1 MNGCT
6 EKLAR
11 VLDQPIRPGVVIELA
26 DKANKIRTPNC
37 AILIGVTLN
46 NTGFL
51 QSNSNGNDGT
61 VNADFCGYGYRVDD
75 PIYRCGSGILGGNGG
90 VADRFFTSKD
100 MTPNVEF
107 SRGLM
112 FVPSDTTDYEP
123 DSLSLEIAPLYSGT
137 LTMEIEDYDGV
148 SIATQS
154 ISDTQ
159 EIERVTFDITSL
171 HGDSRPFYMN
181 FTLSRGG
188 RFAFTGTYADDSFED
203 LLFNNSNIVKAE
215 TFVNSDLYSQA
226 APNDQIEITVLD
238 INHEFD
244 PANPQGKFAKL
255 TPDRAFYLRLGYRL
269 PDRNGEVEWV
279 DGSWNG
285 SYGYYISDTPTYQDQ
300 KVTMS
305 LQTERWNNKT
315 NVSVPIKHG
324 LYGVG
329 NEVDSRTI
337 NKFGIYPYIDTTAM
351 IDKQAYTS
359 GSMWNANA
367 LGKYY
372 YRGNS
377 FPDVTNIGTMHD
389 YTINDNRILDGGIQ
403 LDKQPMLKNLIIKQY
418 KNVQSALRLTQSFSV
433 AADDYEYYSAWG
445 KYRARIYNSQELDI
459 SCIEMS
465 GLLGTGADWRIIY
478 EDVNNSGVLSTS
490 IYVTASSK
498 LVVSGSFNIYGT
510 DSSSTD
516 IVLRVNDEGEDMTI
530 DNPLITSNALVVSC
544 AEATKIVAAM
554 REVYKVNMV
563 NDIRLT
569 NADCVYLDTPY
580 EKHIPV
586 IITGIKRVMP
596 GIKSEIT
603 CRRLNL

>member
-6 EKLAR
+6 DKLAK
-11 VLDQPIRPGVVIELA
+11 VLDEPIRPGVVIQLA
-26 DKANKIRTPNC
+26 DKANKIRTPACN
-37 AILIGVTLN
+37 ILTGVALN

-61 VNADFCGYGYRVDD
+61 VNADFCGYGYKVDD
-75 PIYRCGSGILGGNGG
+75 PMYRCGSGSLGGNGG
-90 VADRFFTSKD
+90 VADRFFTSAD

-112 FVPSDTTDYEP
+112 FLPSDTMDYEP

-148 SIATQS
+148 SIDTQS
-154 ISDTQ
+154 ISNTQ
-159 EIERVTFDITSL
+159 KIERVTFDITSL

-188 RFAFTGTYADDSFED
+188 RFAFTGTYADDSFEEI
-203 LLFNNSNIVKAE
+203 LFNNSNILKAE
-215 TFVNSDLYSQA
+215 TLVNSDLYSQA
-226 APNDQIEITVLD
+226 VPNDQIEVEILD
-238 INHEFD
+238 VNHEYD

-255 TPDRAFYLRLGYRL
+255 TPNREFFLRLGYRL
-269 PDRNGEVEWV
+269 PDRHGEVEWV
-279 DGSWNG
+279 EGNWNAPG
-285 SYGYYISDTPTYQDQ
+285 FYISDKPTYQDQ
-300 KVTMS
+300 KVKIT
-305 LQTERWNNKT
+305 LQTEILNNKN
-315 NVSVPIKHG
+315 NVSVPIQTG

-329 NEVDSRTI
+329 NEVASRNITI
-337 NKFGIYPYIDTTAM
+337 FRPTPYINTTAL
-351 IDKQAYTS
+351 IDKQDYMSAD
-359 GSMWNANA
+359 MWVQNAQ
-367 LGKYY
+367 GRY
-372 YRGNS
+372 YRNSGN
-377 FPDVTNIGTMHD
+377 FTVVANINSLSVSNYVIDG
-389 YTINDNRILDGGIQ
+389 NRILDGGVQ
-403 LDKQPMLKNLIIKQY
+403 LDKQPMLKNLVIKQY

-433 AADDYEYYSAWG
+433 AAADYEYYSAWG
-445 KYRARIYNSQELDI
+445 LYRARIYNSQELDI
-459 SCIEMS
+459 SCIEMTH
-465 GLLGTGADWRIIY
+465 TGGVDWRIIY

-498 LVVSGSFNIYGT
+498 VVVSGSFNIYGT

-544 AEATKIVAAM
+544 ADATKIVAAM

-563 NDIRLT
+563 NDIRLE
-569 NADCVYLDTPY
+569 NGDRVYLDTPY
-580 EKHIPV
+580 EKNIPV

>member
-6 EKLAR
+6 DKLAR
-11 VLDQPIRPGVVIELA
+11 VLDQPIRPGVVIQLA

-61 VNADFCGYGYRVDD
+61 VNADFCGYGYKVDD
-75 PIYRCGSGILGGNGG
+75 PMYRCGSGTLGGNGG
-90 VADRFFTSKD
+90 VSDRFFTSKD

-107 SRGLM
+107 SHGLM
-112 FVPSDTTDYEP
+112 FAPSDTLDYEP

-238 INHEFD
+238 IDHEFD

-255 TPDRAFYLRLGYRL
+255 TPDREFFLRLGYRL

-279 DGSWNG
+279 EGNWS
-285 SYGYYISDTPTYQDQ
+285 SGYYISDKPTYQDQ
-300 KVTMS
+300 KVTILMTVKK
-305 LQTERWNNKT
+305 LNNKN

-329 NEVDSRTI
+329 NEVDSRNITVL
-337 NKFGIYPYIDTTAM
+337 GTPYINTTAM
-351 IDKQAYTS
+351 IDKQDYMSAY
-359 GSMWNANA
+359 MWSANA
-367 LGKYY
+367 QGRYY
-372 YRGNS
+372 SYANI
-377 FPDVTNIGTMHD
+377 FPNTNNIGTMRD
-389 YTINDNRILDGGIQ
+389 YVINDNRILDGGVQ

-433 AADDYEYYSAWG
+433 TADDYEWYAPWN
-445 KYRARIYNSQELDI
+445 KYRTRIYSSQEIDI
-459 SCIEMS
+459 SCIEMT
-465 GLLGTGADWRIIY
+465 GLVGADWRIIY
-478 EDVNNSGVLSTS
+478 EDINDSGVLSTS

-498 LVVSGSFNIYGT
+498 VVVSGSFNIYGT
-510 DSSSTD
+510 DTSSTD
-516 IVLRVNDEGEDMTI
+516 IVIRVNDEGEDMTI

-563 NDIRLT
+563 NDIRLQ

>member
-11 VLDQPIRPGVVIELA
+11 VLDEPIRPGVVIRLA
-26 DKANKIRTPNC
+26 DKANKITTPAC
-37 AILIGVTLN
+37 AILMYVGLN

-61 VNADFCGYGYRVDD
+61 VNADFCGYGYKVDD
-75 PIYRCGSGILGGNGG
+75 PMYRCGSGTLGGNGG
-90 VADRFFTSKD
+90 VADRFFTTAD
-100 MTPNVEF
+100 MTPNVEY

-112 FVPSDTTDYEP
+112 FINVGTSNY

-148 SIATQS
+148 TIDTQS
-154 ISDTQ
+154 ISDTTK
-159 EIERVTFDITSL
+159 IERVTFDVTSL
-171 HGDSRPFYMN
+171 HGDSRPCYMN

-226 APNDQIEITVLD
+226 APNDQIEVTILD
-238 INHEFD
+238 INHEYD

-255 TPDRAFYLRLGYRL
+255 TSDREFFLRLGYRL
-269 PDRNGEVEWV
+269 PDRNGAVEWV
-279 DGSWNG
+279 SGNWN
-285 SYGYYISDTPTYQDQ
+285 SQSGYRISDEPTYQDQ
-300 KVTMS
+300 KVTLS
-305 LQTERWNNKT
+305 LMNDGISDKS
-315 NVSVPIKHG
+315 NVSIPIQTG

-329 NEVDSRTI
+329 NEVASRNISIFPASYPNI
-337 NKFGIYPYIDTTAM
+337 NTTAM
-351 IDKQAYTS
+351 IDKQAYMS
-359 GSMWNANA
+359 AAMWITNAQ
-367 LGKYY
+367 GKYY
-372 YRGNS
+372 KGNRVYPNVS
-377 FPDVTNIGTMHD
+377 GINSL
-389 YTINDNRILDGGIQ
+389 TIRNYEINGNRILDGGVQ
-403 LDKQPMLKNLIIKQY
+403 LDKQPMLKNLVIKQY

-459 SCIEMS
+459 SCIEMTH
-465 GLLGTGADWRIIY
+465 TGGVDWRIIY
-478 EDVNNSGVLSTS
+478 EDVNDSGVLSTS

-498 LVVSGSFNIYGT
+498 VVVSGSFNIYGT

-516 IVLRVNDEGEDMTI
+516 IVIRVNDEGEDMTI
-530 DNPLITSNALVVSC
+530 DNPLITSNAIVVSC
-544 AEATKIVAAM
+544 AEATKIIAAM

-563 NDIRLT
+563 NDIRLE
-569 NADCVYLDTPY
+569 NGDCVYLDTLY

-603 CRRLNL
+603 CRRLNV

>member
-6 EKLAR
+6 DKLAR
-11 VLDQPIRPGVVIELA
+11 VLDEPIRPGVVIQLA
-26 DKANKIRTPNC
+26 DKANKIRTPSGT
-37 AILIGVTLN
+37 ILAGVALN
-46 NTGFL
+46 NAGFL
-51 QSNSNGNDGT
+51 FSNSNGNDGT
-61 VNADFCGYGYRVDD
+61 VNADFCGYGYKVDD
-75 PIYRCGSGILGGNGG
+75 PMYRCGSGSLGGNGG
-90 VADRFFTSKD
+90 VADRFFTSAD

-107 SRGLM
+107 SHGLL
-112 FVPSDTTDYEP
+112 FFPFDTMDYEP

-137 LTMEIEDYDGV
+137 LTMKIEDSDGV
-148 SIATQS
+148 TVDTQS

-159 EIERVTFDITSL
+159 KIERVTFDITSL

-203 LLFNNSNIVKAE
+203 LLFNNSNIVKVE

-238 INHEFD
+238 INHEYD

-255 TPDRAFYLRLGYRL
+255 TPDREFFLRLGYRL
-269 PDRNGEVEWV
+269 PDRNGVVEWV
-279 DGSWNG
+279 EGNWNAPG
-285 SYGYYISDTPTYQDQ
+285 FYISDKPTYQDQ

-305 LQTERWNNKT
+305 LAVEKLNNKN
-315 NVSVPIKHG
+315 NVSVPIQTG

-329 NEVDSRTI
+329 NEVASRNISMFGTPNI
-337 NKFGIYPYIDTTAM
+337 NTTAM
-351 IDKQAYTS
+351 IDKQDYMSAN
-359 GSMWNANA
+359 MWVANA
-367 LGKYY
+367 RGYY
-372 YRGNS
+372 YRQRNS
-377 FPDVTNIGTMHD
+377 FSNVTNFSSLRD
-389 YTINDNRILDGGIQ
+389 YVINDNRILDGGVQ

-459 SCIEMS
+459 SCIEMTH
-465 GLLGTGADWRIIY
+465 TGGVDWRIIY

-498 LVVSGSFNIYGT
+498 VVVSGSFNIYGT

-516 IVLRVNDEGEDMTI
+516 IVLRINDEGEDMTI

-544 AEATKIVAAM
+544 ADATKIVAAM

-563 NDIRLT
+563 NDIRLQ
-569 NADCVYLDTPY
+569 NSDCVYLDTPY

>member
-6 EKLAR
+6 DKLAR
-11 VLDQPIRPGVVIELA
+11 VLDEPIRPGVVIQLA
-26 DKANKIRTPNC
+26 DKANKIRTPTC
-37 AILIGVTLN
+37 AILTGVTLN

-51 QSNSNGNDGT
+51 SSNSNGNDGT
-61 VNADFCGYGYRVDD
+61 VNADFCGYGYKVDD
-75 PIYRCGSGILGGNGG
+75 PMYRCGSGTLGGNGG

-112 FVPSDTTDYEP
+112 FVPEDTLNYDP

-148 SIATQS
+148 TVDTQS

-159 EIERVTFDITSL
+159 KIERVTFDITSL

-203 LLFNNSNIVKAE
+203 LLFNNSNIVKVE

-226 APNDQIEITVLD
+226 APNDQIEVTILD
-238 INHEFD
+238 INHEYD

-255 TPDRAFYLRLGYRL
+255 TPDRAFFLRLGYRL
-269 PDRNGEVEWV
+269 PDRNGVVEWV
-279 DGSWNG
+279 EGNWNTPG
-285 SYGYYISDTPTYQDQ
+285 FYISDKPTYQDQ

-305 LQTERWNNKT
+305 LTVKKLNNKN
-315 NVSVPIKHG
+315 NVSVPIKTG

-329 NEVDSRTI
+329 NEVASRNITT
-337 NKFGIYPYIDTTAM
+337 FGTPYIDTTAM
-351 IDKQAYTS
+351 IDKQDYMSAN
-359 GSMWNANA
+359 MWVVNAR
-367 LGKYY
+367 GYY
-372 YRGNS
+372 YRQNGS
-377 FPDVTNIGTMHD
+377 FSSVTNFSSLRD
-389 YTINDNRILDGGIQ
+389 YVINGNRILDGGVQ

-433 AADDYEYYSAWG
+433 AAADYEYYSAWG
-445 KYRARIYNSQELDI
+445 LYRARIYNSQELDI
-459 SCIEMS
+459 SCIEMTH
-465 GLLGTGADWRIIY
+465 TGGVDWRIIY

-498 LVVSGSFNIYGT
+498 VVVSGSFNIYGT

-516 IVLRVNDEGEDMTI
+516 IVLKVNDEGEDMTI

-544 AEATKIVAAM
+544 ADATKIIAAM

-569 NADCVYLDTPY
+569 NGDCVYLDTPY
-580 EKHIPV
+580 ENNIPV

-603 CRRLNL
+603 CRRLNV

>member
-6 EKLAR
+6 DKLAR
-11 VLDQPIRPGVVIELA
+11 VLDQPIRPGVVIQLA

-37 AILIGVTLN
+37 AILTGVTLN

-51 QSNSNGNDGT
+51 LSNSNGNDGT
-61 VNADFCGYGYRVDD
+61 VNTDFCGYGYKVDD
-75 PIYRCGSGILGGNGG
+75 PMYRCGSGTLGENGG

-100 MTPNVEF
+100 MTPNAEF

-112 FVPSDTTDYEP
+112 FMPSDTLDYEP

-148 SIATQS
+148 TVDTQS

-159 EIERVTFDITSL
+159 KIERVTFDITSL

-203 LLFNNSNIVKAE
+203 LLFNNSNIVKVE

-226 APNDQIEITVLD
+226 APNDQIEVTVLD

-255 TPDRAFYLRLGYRL
+255 TPDRAFFLRLGYRL
-269 PDRNGEVEWV
+269 PDRNGVVEWV
-279 DGSWNG
+279 EGNWNTPG
-285 SYGYYISDTPTYQDQ
+285 FYISDKPTYQDQ
-300 KVTMS
+300 KITMS
-305 LQTERWNNKT
+305 LVTSPLNKKN
-315 NVSVPIKHG
+315 NVSVPIKTG

-329 NEVDSRTI
+329 NEVASRNITTI
-337 NKFGIYPYIDTTAM
+337 GTPYIDTTAM
-351 IDKQAYTS
+351 IDKQDYMSAYMWAKNAQGRYYQRNGTS
-359 GSMWNANA
+359 SSVT
-367 LGKYY
+367 Y
-372 YRGNS
+372 
-377 FPDVTNIGTMHD
+377 FPSLRD
-389 YTINDNRILDGGIQ
+389 YVINGNRILDGGVQ

-433 AADDYEYYSAWG
+433 AAADYEYYSAWG
-445 KYRARIYNSQELDI
+445 LYRARIYNSQELDI
-459 SCIEMS
+459 SCIEMTH
-465 GLLGTGADWRIIY
+465 TGGVDWRIVY

-498 LVVSGSFNIYGT
+498 VVVSGSFNIYGT
-510 DSSSTD
+510 DTSSTD
-516 IVLRVNDEGEDMTI
+516 IVLKVNNEGEDMTI

-544 AEATKIVAAM
+544 ADATKIIAAM

-563 NDIRLT
+563 NDIRLQ
-569 NADCVYLDTPY
+569 NGDCVYLDTPY

>member
-6 EKLAR
+6 DKLAR
-11 VLDQPIRPGVVIELA
+11 VLDEPIRPGVVIQLA

-37 AILIGVTLN
+37 AILTGVTLN

-51 QSNSNGNDGT
+51 SSNSNGNDGT
-61 VNADFCGYGYRVDD
+61 VNADFCGYGYKVDD
-75 PIYRCGSGILGGNGG
+75 PMYRCGSGALGGNGG

-112 FVPSDTTDYEP
+112 FLPSDTLDYEP

-148 SIATQS
+148 TVDTQS

-159 EIERVTFDITSL
+159 KIERVTFDITSL

-203 LLFNNSNIVKAE
+203 LLFNNSNIVKVE

-226 APNDQIEITVLD
+226 APNDQIEVTVLD
-238 INHEFD
+238 INHEYD

-255 TPDRAFYLRLGYRL
+255 TPDRAFFLRLGYRL
-269 PDRNGEVEWV
+269 PDRNGVVEWV
-279 DGSWNG
+279 EGNWNTPG
-285 SYGYYISDTPTYQDQ
+285 FYISDKPTYQDQ

-305 LQTERWNNKT
+305 LTVRKLNNKN
-315 NVSVPIKHG
+315 NVSVPIKTG

-329 NEVDSRTI
+329 NEVASRNITT
-337 NKFGIYPYIDTTAM
+337 FGLPYIDTTAM
-351 IDKQAYTS
+351 IDKQDYMSANMWVVNAEGYCYRQN
-359 GSMWNANA
+359 GSFQN
-367 LGKYY
+367 
-372 YRGNS
+372 
-377 FPDVTNIGTMHD
+377 VTNFSSLRD
-389 YTINDNRILDGGIQ
+389 YVINDNRILDGGVQ

-433 AADDYEYYSAWG
+433 AAADYEYYSAWG
-445 KYRARIYNSQELDI
+445 LYRARIYNSQELDI
-459 SCIEMS
+459 SCIEMTH
-465 GLLGTGADWRIIY
+465 TGGVDWRIIY

-490 IYVTASSK
+490 IYVTASSRV
-498 LVVSGSFNIYGT
+498 VVSGSFNIYGT
-510 DSSSTD
+510 DTSSTD
-516 IVLRVNDEGEDMTI
+516 IVLKVNDEGEDMTI

-544 AEATKIVAAM
+544 ADATKFVAAM

-563 NDIRLT
+563 NDIRLQ

>member
-11 VLDQPIRPGVVIELA
+11 VLDEPIRPGVVIQLA
-26 DKANKIRTPNC
+26 DKANKIRTPTA
-37 AILIGVTLN
+37 AILTGVALN
-46 NTGFL
+46 NGGFL
-51 QSNSNGNDGT
+51 YSNSNGNDGT
-61 VNADFCGYGYRVDD
+61 VNADFCGYGYKVDD
-75 PIYRCGSGILGGNGG
+75 PMYRCGSGTLGGNGG
-90 VADRFFTSKD
+90 VADRFFTSAD
-100 MTPNVEF
+100 MTSNVEF

-112 FVPSDTTDYEP
+112 FVPSDTMDYEP

-137 LTMEIEDYDGV
+137 LTMEIEDSDGV
-148 SIATQS
+148 TVDTQS

-159 EIERVTFDITSL
+159 KIERVTFDITSL

-203 LLFNNSNIVKAE
+203 LLFNNSNIVNVE

-226 APNDQIEITVLD
+226 APNDQIEVTVLD
-238 INHEFD
+238 INHEYD

-255 TPDRAFYLRLGYRL
+255 TPDREFFLRLGYRL
-269 PDRNGEVEWV
+269 PDRNGVVEWV
-279 DGSWNG
+279 EGIWSQGS
-285 SYGYYISDTPTYQDQ
+285 GYYISDKPTYQDQ
-300 KVTMS
+300 KVTM
-305 LQTERWNNKT
+305 LLVTKPLNNKN
-315 NVSVPIKHG
+315 NVSVPIQTG
-324 LYGVG
+324 VYGVG
-329 NEVDSRTI
+329 NEVASRNITV
-337 NKFGIYPYIDTTAM
+337 FGTPYINTTAM
-351 IDKQAYTS
+351 IDKQDYMS
-359 GSMWNANA
+359 SKMWVENAK
-367 LGKYY
+367 GYY
-372 YRGNS
+372 YRQKGS
-377 FPDVTNIGTMHD
+377 FSSVTNFFSLRD
-389 YTINDNRILDGGIQ
+389 YVINDNRILDGGVQ

-445 KYRARIYNSQELDI
+445 LYRARIYNSQELDI
-459 SCIEMS
+459 SCIEMTH
-465 GLLGTGADWRIIY
+465 TGGIDWRIVY

-490 IYVTASSK
+490 IYATASSR
-498 LVVSGSFNIYGT
+498 VVASGSLNIYGT

-516 IVLRVNDEGEDMTI
+516 IVLKVNDEGEDMTI
-530 DNPLITSNALVVSC
+530 DNPLITSNDLVVSC
-544 AEATKIVAAM
+544 AEATKRIAAM

-569 NADCVYLDTPY
+569 NGDCVYLDTPY

-596 GIKSEIT
+596 GIRSEIT
-603 CRRLNL
+603 CRRLNV

>member
-6 EKLAR
+6 DKLAK
-11 VLDQPIRPGVVIELA
+11 VLDQPIRPGVVIQLA
-26 DKANKIRTPNC
+26 DKANKIRTPSGT
-37 AILIGVTLN
+37 IIMGVALN

-51 QSNSNGNDGT
+51 FSNSNGNDGT
-61 VNADFCGYGYRVDD
+61 VNADFCGYGYKVDD
-75 PIYRCGSGILGGNGG
+75 PMYRCGSGALGGNGG

-112 FVPSDTTDYEP
+112 FMPSDTLDYEP

-148 SIATQS
+148 TVDTQS

-159 EIERVTFDITSL
+159 KIERVTFDITSL

-203 LLFNNSNIVKAE
+203 LLFNNSNIVKVE

-226 APNDQIEITVLD
+226 APNDQIEVTILD
-238 INHEFD
+238 INHEYD

-255 TPDRAFYLRLGYRL
+255 TPDREFFLRLGYRL
-269 PDRNGEVEWV
+269 PDRNGVVEWV
-279 DGSWNG
+279 EGNWSQGS
-285 SYGYYISDTPTYQDQ
+285 GYYISDKPTYQDQ
-300 KVTMS
+300 KVTM
-305 LQTERWNNKT
+305 LLVTNPLNNKN
-315 NVSVPIKHG
+315 NVSVPIQTG
-324 LYGVG
+324 SYGVG
-329 NEVDSRTI
+329 NEVASRNVTV
-337 NKFGIYPYIDTTAM
+337 FGTPYINTTAM
-351 IDKQAYTS
+351 IDKQDYMSAN
-359 GSMWNANA
+359 MWVKNAQ
-367 LGKYY
+367 GRYY
-372 YRGNS
+372 QRKGIFSSITN
-377 FPDVTNIGTMHD
+377 FPSLRNYV
-389 YTINDNRILDGGIQ
+389 INDNRILDGGVQ

-418 KNVQSALRLTQSFSV
+418 KNVQSALRSTQSFSV

-459 SCIEMS
+459 SCIEMTH
-465 GLLGTGADWRIIY
+465 TGGIDWRIVY

-490 IYVTASSK
+490 IYATASSR
-498 LVVSGSFNIYGT
+498 VVASGSLNIYGT
-510 DSSSTD
+510 DTSSTD
-516 IVLRVNDEGEDMTI
+516 IVLKVNDEGEDMTI

-544 AEATKIVAAM
+544 ADATKIIAAM

-569 NADCVYLDTPY
+569 NSDCVYLDTLY

-586 IITGIKRVMP
+586 MITGIKRVMP

-603 CRRLNL
+603 CRRLNV

>member
-1 MNGCT
+1 MNNCT
-6 EKLAR
+6 EKLAK
-11 VLDQPIRPGVVIELA
+11 VLDQPIRPGVVIRLA
-26 DKANKIRTPNC
+26 DKANKINTNQ
-37 AILIGVTLN
+37 ANVLDGATG

-51 QSNSNGNDGT
+51 LSGSNGNDGT
-61 VNADFCGYGYRVDD
+61 VNADFCGYGYKVDD
-75 PIYRCGSGILGGNGG
+75 PMYRCGSGNLGGNGG
-90 VADRFFTSKD
+90 IADRFFTSKV
-100 MTPNVEF
+100 MTPNVKF
-107 SRGLM
+107 SHGLM
-112 FVPSDTTDYEP
+112 FVSYNALADFN
-123 DSLSLEIAPLYSGT
+123 SLALEIAPLYSGT
-137 LTMEIEDYDGV
+137 LTMELETYQGV
-148 SIATQS
+148 SLLTKS

-159 EIERVTFDITSL
+159 KIERVTFDLSGVQL
-171 HGDSRPFYMN
+171 DGSPLYMN

-188 RFAFTGTYADDSFED
+188 RFAFTGTYANDSFED
-203 LLFNNSNIVKAE
+203 LLFDNSNIVKAE
-215 TFVNSDLYSQA
+215 TYINTDLYSQA
-226 APNDQIEITVLD
+226 VPNEQIEITVLD
-238 INHEFD
+238 INHEYD

-255 TPDRAFYLRLGYRL
+255 TPDREFFLRLGYRL

-279 DGSWNG
+279 DGAWSSAG
-285 SYGYYISDTPTYQDQ
+285 AYHISDTPTYQNQ
-300 KVTMS
+300 KVTMLLETTDLS
-305 LQTERWNNKT
+305 NKT

-329 NEVDSRTI
+329 NEVDSRDITI
-337 NKFGIYPYIDTTAM
+337 FPNLYPYINTTAM
-351 IDKQAYTS
+351 IDKQAYMS
-359 GSMWNANA
+359 AYMWDANA
-367 LGKYY
+367 QGRFYS
-372 YRGNS
+372 RGRM
-377 FPDVTNIGTMHD
+377 FPNINTIGTMKD
-389 YTINDNRILDGGIQ
+389 YVINDNRILDGGVQ

-459 SCIEMS
+459 SCIEMTH
-465 GLLGTGADWRIIY
+465 TGGVDWRIIY

-490 IYVTASSK
+490 IYVTASSRV
-498 LVVSGSFNIYGT
+498 VVSGSFNIYGT

-516 IVLRVNDEGEDMTI
+516 IVLKVNDEGEDMTI

-544 AEATKIVAAM
+544 ANATKIVAAM

-563 NDIRLT
+563 NDIRLQ

-603 CRRLNL
+603 CRRLNV

>member
-61 VNADFCGYGYRVDD
+61 VNADFCGYGYKVDD
-75 PIYRCGSGILGGNGG
+75 PMYRCGSGTLGGNGG

-107 SRGLM
+107 SHGLM
-112 FVPSDTTDYEP
+112 FAPSDTLDYEP

-148 SIATQS
+148 TVDTQS

-255 TPDRAFYLRLGYRL
+255 TPDREFFLRLGYRL
-269 PDRNGEVEWV
+269 PDRNGVVEWV
-279 DGSWNG
+279 SGNWKTSG
-285 SYGYYISDTPTYQDQ
+285 FYISDKPTYQDQ
-300 KVTMS
+300 KVTM
-305 LQTERWNNKT
+305 LMTVKKLNNKN

-329 NEVDSRTI
+329 NEVDSRNITVL
-337 NKFGIYPYIDTTAM
+337 GTPYINTTAM
-351 IDKQAYTS
+351 IDKQDYMSAY
-359 GSMWNANA
+359 MWSANA
-367 LGKYY
+367 QGRYY
-372 YRGNS
+372 SYANI
-377 FPDVTNIGTMHD
+377 FPNTNNIGTMRD
-389 YTINDNRILDGGIQ
+389 YVIDDNRILDGGVQ

-445 KYRARIYNSQELDI
+445 LYRARIYNSQELDI

-516 IVLRVNDEGEDMTI
+516 IVIRVNDEGEDMTI

-563 NDIRLT
+563 NDIRLQ

-603 CRRLNL
+603 CRRLNV

>member
-1 MNGCT
+1 MNNCT
-6 EKLAR
+6 EKLAK
-11 VLDQPIRPGVVIELA
+11 VLDQPIRPGVVIRLA
-26 DKANKIRTPNC
+26 DKANKINTNQ
-37 AILIGVTLN
+37 ANVLDGATG

-51 QSNSNGNDGT
+51 LSGSNGNDGT
-61 VNADFCGYGYRVDD
+61 VNADFCGYGYKVDD
-75 PIYRCGSGILGGNGG
+75 PMYRCGSGNLGGNGG
-90 VADRFFTSKD
+90 IADRFFTSKV
-100 MTPNVEF
+100 MTPNVKF
-107 SRGLM
+107 SHGLM
-112 FVPSDTTDYEP
+112 FVSYNALADFN
-123 DSLSLEIAPLYSGT
+123 SLALEIAPLYSGT
-137 LTMEIEDYDGV
+137 LTMELETYQGV
-148 SIATQS
+148 SLLTKS

-159 EIERVTFDITSL
+159 KIERVTFDLSGVQL
-171 HGDSRPFYMN
+171 DGSPLYMN

-188 RFAFTGTYADDSFED
+188 RFALTGTYANDSFED
-203 LLFNNSNIVKAE
+203 LLFDNSNIVKAE
-215 TFVNSDLYSQA
+215 TYINTDLYSQA
-226 APNDQIEITVLD
+226 VPNEQIEITVLD
-238 INHEFD
+238 INHEYD

-255 TPDRAFYLRLGYRL
+255 TPDREFFLRLGYRL

-279 DGSWNG
+279 DGAWSSAG
-285 SYGYYISDTPTYQDQ
+285 AYHISDTPTYQNQ
-300 KVTMS
+300 KVTMLLETTDLS
-305 LQTERWNNKT
+305 NKT

-329 NEVDSRTI
+329 NEVDSRDITI
-337 NKFGIYPYIDTTAM
+337 FPNLYPYINTTAM
-351 IDKQAYTS
+351 IDKQAYMS
-359 GSMWNANA
+359 AYMWDANA
-367 LGKYY
+367 QGRFYS
-372 YRGNS
+372 RGRM
-377 FPDVTNIGTMHD
+377 FPNINTIGTMKD
-389 YTINDNRILDGGIQ
+389 YVINDNRILDGGVQ

-459 SCIEMS
+459 SCIEMTH
-465 GLLGTGADWRIIY
+465 TGGVDWRIIY

-490 IYVTASSK
+490 IYVTASSRV
-498 LVVSGSFNIYGT
+498 VVSGSFNIYGT

-516 IVLRVNDEGEDMTI
+516 IVLKVNDEGEDMTI

-544 AEATKIVAAM
+544 ANATKIVAAM

-563 NDIRLT
+563 NDIRLQ

-603 CRRLNL
+603 CRRLNV

>member
-6 EKLAR
+6 DKLAR
-11 VLDQPIRPGVVIELA
+11 VLDQPIRPGVVIQLA

-37 AILIGVTLN
+37 AILTGVALN

-51 QSNSNGNDGT
+51 QNNSNGNDGT
-61 VNADFCGYGYRVDD
+61 VNADFCGYGYKVDD
-75 PIYRCGSGILGGNGG
+75 PMYRCGSGALGGNGG

-112 FVPSDTTDYEP
+112 FLPSDTLDYEP

-148 SIATQS
+148 TVDTQS

-159 EIERVTFDITSL
+159 KIERVTFDITSL
-171 HGDSRPFYMN
+171 HGNSRPFYMN

-203 LLFNNSNIVKAE
+203 LLFNNSNIVKVE

-226 APNDQIEITVLD
+226 APNDQIEVTILD
-238 INHEFD
+238 INHEYD

-255 TPDRAFYLRLGYRL
+255 TPDREFFLRLGYRL
-269 PDRNGEVEWV
+269 PDRNGVVEWV
-279 DGSWNG
+279 EGNWS
-285 SYGYYISDTPTYQDQ
+285 SGYYISDKPTYQDQ
-300 KVTMS
+300 KVTM
-305 LQTERWNNKT
+305 LLVPKLLNNKN
-315 NVSVPIKHG
+315 NVSVPIQTG
-324 LYGVG
+324 IYGVG
-329 NEVDSRTI
+329 NEVASRNITM
-337 NKFGIYPYIDTTAM
+337 FGTPYIDTTAM
-351 IDKQAYTS
+351 IDKQDYMSAN
-359 GSMWNANA
+359 MWVKNAR
-367 LGKYY
+367 GYY
-372 YRGNS
+372 YQKIGVFPNVSGIGNL
-377 FPDVTNIGTMHD
+377 PLRN
-389 YTINDNRILDGGIQ
+389 YEINGNRILDGGIQ

-445 KYRARIYNSQELDI
+445 LYRTRIYNSQELDI
-459 SCIEMS
+459 SCIEMTH
-465 GLLGTGADWRIIY
+465 TGGVDWRIVY

-498 LVVSGSFNIYGT
+498 VVVSGSFNIYGT
-510 DSSSTD
+510 DTSSTD
-516 IVLRVNDEGEDMTI
+516 IVLKVNNEGEDMTI

-544 AEATKIVAAM
+544 ADATKIIAAM

-569 NADCVYLDTPY
+569 NGDCVYLDTPY

-603 CRRLNL
+603 CRRLNK

>member
-1 MNGCT
+1 MNNCT

-11 VLDQPIRPGVVIELA
+11 VLDQPIRPGVVIRLA
-26 DKANKIRTPNC
+26 DKANKINTNQ
-37 AILIGVTLN
+37 ANVLDGATG

-51 QSNSNGNDGT
+51 LSGSNGNDGT
-61 VNADFCGYGYRVDD
+61 VNADFCGYGYKVDD
-75 PIYRCGSGILGGNGG
+75 PMYRCGSGNLGGNGG
-90 VADRFFTSKD
+90 VADRFFTSKV
-100 MTPNVEF
+100 MTPNVAF
-107 SRGLM
+107 SHGLM
-112 FVPSDTTDYEP
+112 FVSYNALADFN
-123 DSLSLEIAPLYSGT
+123 SLALEIAPLYSGT
-137 LTMEIEDYDGV
+137 LTMELETYQGV
-148 SIATQS
+148 SLLTKS

-159 EIERVTFDITSL
+159 KIERVTFDLTGVQLDGSPL
-171 HGDSRPFYMN
+171 YMN

-188 RFAFTGTYADDSFED
+188 RFALTGTYANDSFED
-203 LLFNNSNIVKAE
+203 LLFDNSNIVSAE
-215 TFVNSDLYSQA
+215 TFVNTDLYSQA
-226 APNDQIEITVLD
+226 VPNEQIKLTVLD
-238 INHEFD
+238 INHEYD

-255 TPDRAFYLRLGYRL
+255 TPDREFFLRLGYRL

-279 DGSWNG
+279 DGAWSSAG
-285 SYGYYISDTPTYQDQ
+285 AYHISDTPTYQNQ
-300 KVTMS
+300 KVTMLLETTDLS
-305 LQTERWNNKT
+305 NKT

-329 NEVDSRTI
+329 NEVDSRDITI
-337 NKFGIYPYIDTTAM
+337 FPNLYPYINTTAM
-351 IDKQAYTS
+351 IDKQAYMS
-359 GSMWNANA
+359 AYMWDANA
-367 LGKYY
+367 QGRFYS
-372 YRGNS
+372 RGRV
-377 FPDVTNIGTMHD
+377 FPNINTIGNMKD
-389 YTINDNRILDGGIQ
+389 YVINDNRILDGGVQ
-403 LDKQPMLKNLIIKQY
+403 LDKQPMLKNLVIKQY

-459 SCIEMS
+459 SCIEMTH
-465 GLLGTGADWRIIY
+465 TGGVDWRIIY

-490 IYVTASSK
+490 IYITASSRV
-498 LVVSGSFNIYGT
+498 VVSGSFNIYGT

-516 IVLRVNDEGEDMTI
+516 VVLKVNDEGEDMTI

-544 AEATKIVAAM
+544 ANATKFVAAM

-563 NDIRLT
+563 NDIRLQ

-603 CRRLNL
+603 CRRLNV

>member
-11 VLDQPIRPGVVIELA
+11 VLDQPIRPGVVIQLA
-26 DKANKIRTPNC
+26 DKANKIRTPSC
-37 AILIGVTLN
+37 AILTGVALN

-61 VNADFCGYGYRVDD
+61 VNADFCGYGYKVDD
-75 PIYRCGSGILGGNGG
+75 PMYRCGSGTLGGSGG
-90 VADRFFTSKD
+90 VADRFFTSAD
-100 MTPNVEF
+100 MTPNVKF
-107 SRGLM
+107 SHGLL
-112 FVPSDTTDYEP
+112 FYPYDTMDYEP

-137 LTMEIEDYDGV
+137 LTMEIEDSDGV
-148 SIATQS
+148 TVDTQS

-159 EIERVTFDITSL
+159 KIERVTFDITSL
-171 HGDSRPFYMN
+171 HGDSRAFYMN

-188 RFAFTGTYADDSFED
+188 RFALTGTYADDSFED
-203 LLFNNSNIVKAE
+203 ILFNNSNILKAE
-215 TFVNSDLYSQA
+215 TLVNSDLYSQA
-226 APNDQIEITVLD
+226 VPNDQIEVEILD
-238 INHEFD
+238 INHEYD

-255 TPDRAFYLRLGYRL
+255 TPDREFFLRLGYRL
-269 PDRNGEVEWV
+269 PDRYGEAEWV
-279 DGSWNG
+279 EGNWNSLG
-285 SYGYYISDTPTYQDQ
+285 FYISDKPTYQDQ
-300 KVTMS
+300 KVKIT
-305 LQTERWNNKT
+305 LQRELLNNKN

-324 LYGVG
+324 IYGVG
-329 NEVDSRTI
+329 NEVASRNITI
-337 NKFGIYPYIDTTAM
+337 FRPTPYINTTAL
-351 IDKQAYTS
+351 IDKQDYMSAD
-359 GSMWNANA
+359 MWVQNAQ
-367 LGKYY
+367 GRY
-372 YRGNS
+372 YRNSGNFS
-377 FPDVTNIGTMHD
+377 VVANINSLTVRD
-389 YTINDNRILDGGIQ
+389 YVINSNRILDGGVQ

-433 AADDYEYYSAWG
+433 TADDYEWYAPWN

-459 SCIEMS
+459 SCIEMTH
-465 GLLGTGADWRIIY
+465 TGGIDWTIIY
-478 EDVNNSGVLSTS
+478 EDVNDSGVLSTS

-498 LVVSGSFNIYGT
+498 VVVSGSFNIYGT

-544 AEATKIVAAM
+544 ADATKIVAAM

-563 NDIRLT
+563 NDIRLV
-569 NADCVYLDTPY
+569 NGDCVYLDTAY
-580 EKHIPV
+580 EKNIPV

-596 GIKSEIT
+596 GIKSEVT

>member
-6 EKLAR
+6 DKLAR
-11 VLDQPIRPGVVIELA
+11 VLDQPIRPGVVIQLA
-26 DKANKIRTPNC
+26 DKANKIRTPTA
-37 AILIGVTLN
+37 AILTGVALN
-46 NTGFL
+46 NGGFL
-51 QSNSNGNDGT
+51 YSNSNGNDGT
-61 VNADFCGYGYRVDD
+61 VNADFCGYGYKVDD
-75 PIYRCGSGILGGNGG
+75 PMYRCGSGTLGGNGG
-90 VADRFFTSKD
+90 VADRFFTSAD

-112 FVPSDTTDYEP
+112 FLPSDTLDYEP

-148 SIATQS
+148 TVDTQS

-159 EIERVTFDITSL
+159 KIERVTFDITSL

-203 LLFNNSNIVKAE
+203 LLFNNSNIVKVE

-226 APNDQIEITVLD
+226 APNDQIEVTILD
-238 INHEFD
+238 INHEYD

-255 TPDRAFYLRLGYRL
+255 TPDREFFLRLGYRL
-269 PDRNGEVEWV
+269 PDRQGVVEWV
-279 DGSWNG
+279 SGSWQAQ
-285 SYGYYISDTPTYQDQ
+285 SGYYISDKPTYQDQ
-300 KVTMS
+300 KVTM
-305 LQTERWNNKT
+305 LLVTRPLNNKN
-315 NVSVPIKHG
+315 NVSVPIKTG
-324 LYGVG
+324 IYGVG
-329 NEVDSRTI
+329 NEVASRNITT
-337 NKFGIYPYIDTTAM
+337 FGSPYIDTTAM
-351 IDKQAYTS
+351 IDKQDYMSAK
-359 GSMWNANA
+359 MWVVNAC
-367 LGKYY
+367 GYY
-372 YRGNS
+372 YRQNGS
-377 FPDVTNIGTMHD
+377 FSSVIEF
-389 YTINDNRILDGGIQ
+389 YTLRNYVINDNRILDGGVQ
-403 LDKQPMLKNLIIKQY
+403 LDKQPMLKNLIIKKY

-433 AADDYEYYSAWG
+433 AADDYEYYSPWG
-445 KYRARIYNSQELDI
+445 RYRARIYNSQELDI
-459 SCIEMS
+459 SCIEMTH
-465 GLLGTGADWRIIY
+465 TGDIDWHIIY

-490 IYVTASSK
+490 IYATASSR
-498 LVVSGSFNIYGT
+498 VVASGSLNIYGT

-516 IVLRVNDEGEDMTI
+516 IVLKVNDEGEDMTI

-544 AEATKIVAAM
+544 ANATKIVAAM

-563 NDIRLT
+563 NDIRLQ

-603 CRRLNL
+603 CRRLNV

>member
-6 EKLAR
+6 DKLAR
-11 VLDQPIRPGVVIELA
+11 VLDQPIRPGVVIQLA
-26 DKANKIRTPNC
+26 DKANKIRTPTC
-37 AILIGVTLN
+37 AILVGVRLN
-46 NTGFL
+46 NSGFL

-61 VNADFCGYGYRVDD
+61 VNADFCGYGYKVDD
-75 PIYRCGSGILGGNGG
+75 PMYRCGSGALGGNGG
-90 VADRFFTSKD
+90 VADRFFTSAD

-112 FVPSDTTDYEP
+112 FMPSDTLDYEP

-148 SIATQS
+148 TVDTQS

-159 EIERVTFDITSL
+159 KIERVTFDITSL

-203 LLFNNSNIVKAE
+203 LLFNNSNIVKVE

-226 APNDQIEITVLD
+226 APNDQIEVTILD
-238 INHEFD
+238 INHEYD

-255 TPDRAFYLRLGYRL
+255 TPDREFFLRLGYRL
-269 PDRNGEVEWV
+269 PDRNGVVEWIE
-279 DGSWNG
+279 GNWNAPG
-285 SYGYYISDTPTYQDQ
+285 FYISDKPTYQDQ

-305 LQTERWNNKT
+305 LTVRKLNNKN
-315 NVSVPIKHG
+315 NVSVPIKTG

-329 NEVDSRTI
+329 NEVSSRNITT
-337 NKFGIYPYIDTTAM
+337 FGLPYIDTTAM
-351 IDKQAYTS
+351 IDKQDYMSAN
-359 GSMWNANA
+359 MWVVNAK
-367 LGKYY
+367 GYY
-372 YRGNS
+372 YRERNS
-377 FPDVTNIGTMHD
+377 FSSVTNFYSLRD
-389 YTINDNRILDGGIQ
+389 YVINDNRILDGGVQ

-418 KNVQSALRLTQSFSV
+418 KNVQSALRRTESFSV

-445 KYRARIYNSQELDI
+445 LYRARIYNSQELDI
-459 SCIEMS
+459 SCIEMTH
-465 GLLGTGADWRIIY
+465 TGGIDWRIVY

-490 IYVTASSK
+490 IYATASSR
-498 LVVSGSFNIYGT
+498 VVASGSLNIYGT

-516 IVLRVNDEGEDMTI
+516 IVIRVNGEGEDMTI

-544 AEATKIVAAM
+544 ADATKIVAAM

-563 NDIRLT
+563 NDIRLQ

-603 CRRLNL
+603 CRRLNV

>member
-6 EKLAR
+6 DKLAR
-11 VLDQPIRPGVVIELA
+11 VLDQPIRPGVVIQLA
-26 DKANKIRTPNC
+26 DKANKIRTPNS
-37 AILIGVTLN
+37 AILTGVTLN

-51 QSNSNGNDGT
+51 SSNSNGNDGT
-61 VNADFCGYGYRVDD
+61 VNADFCGYGYKVDD
-75 PIYRCGSGILGGNGG
+75 PMYRCGSGTLGGNGG

-112 FVPSDTTDYEP
+112 FLPSDTLDYEP

-148 SIATQS
+148 TVDTQS

-159 EIERVTFDITSL
+159 KIERVTFDITSL

-203 LLFNNSNIVKAE
+203 LLFNNSNIVKVE

-226 APNDQIEITVLD
+226 APNDQIEVTVLD
-238 INHEFD
+238 INHEYD

-255 TPDRAFYLRLGYRL
+255 TPDREFFLRLGYRL
-269 PDRNGEVEWV
+269 PDRNGVVEWV
-279 DGSWNG
+279 EGNWS
-285 SYGYYISDTPTYQDQ
+285 SSSGYYISDKPTYQDQ

-305 LQTERWNNKT
+305 LTVRKLNNKN
-315 NVSVPIKHG
+315 NVSVPIKTG

-329 NEVDSRTI
+329 NEVSSRNITT
-337 NKFGIYPYIDTTAM
+337 FGLPYIDTTAM
-351 IDKQAYTS
+351 IDKQDYMSAN
-359 GSMWNANA
+359 MWVVNAK
-367 LGKYY
+367 GYY
-372 YRGNS
+372 YREKGS
-377 FPDVTNIGTMHD
+377 FSSVTNFYSLRD
-389 YTINDNRILDGGIQ
+389 YVINGNRILDGGVQ

-418 KNVQSALRLTQSFSV
+418 KNVQSALRRTESFSV

-445 KYRARIYNSQELDI
+445 LYRARIYNSQELDI
-459 SCIEMS
+459 SCIEMTH
-465 GLLGTGADWRIIY
+465 TGGIDWRIVY

-490 IYVTASSK
+490 IYATASSR
-498 LVVSGSFNIYGT
+498 VVASGSLNIYGT

-516 IVLRVNDEGEDMTI
+516 IVIRVNGEGEDMTI

-544 AEATKIVAAM
+544 ADATKIIAAM

-569 NADCVYLDTPY
+569 NGDCVYLDTLY

-603 CRRLNL
+603 CRRLNV

>member
-6 EKLAR
+6 DKLAR
-11 VLDQPIRPGVVIELA
+11 VLDQPIRPGVVIQLA
-26 DKANKIRTPNC
+26 DKANKIRTPNG
-37 AILIGVTLN
+37 AILTGVRLN
-46 NTGFL
+46 NSGFL
-51 QSNSNGNDGT
+51 FSNSNGNDGT
-61 VNADFCGYGYRVDD
+61 VNADFCGYGYKVDD
-75 PIYRCGSGILGGNGG
+75 PMYRCGSGTLGGNGG
-90 VADRFFTSKD
+90 VADRFFTSAD

-112 FVPSDTTDYEP
+112 FAPSDTLDYEP

-148 SIATQS
+148 TVDTQS

-159 EIERVTFDITSL
+159 KIERVTFDITSL
-171 HGDSRPFYMN
+171 HGDSRTFYMN

-238 INHEFD
+238 IDHEFD

-255 TPDRAFYLRLGYRL
+255 TPDREFFLRLGYRL
-269 PDRNGEVEWV
+269 PDRNGVVEWV
-279 DGSWNG
+279 SGNWNSG
-285 SYGYYISDTPTYQDQ
+285 FYISDKPTYQDQ
-300 KVTMS
+300 KVTM
-305 LQTERWNNKT
+305 LMTVKKLNNKN

-329 NEVDSRTI
+329 NEVASRNITT
-337 NKFGIYPYIDTTAM
+337 FGSPYIDTTAM
-351 IDKQAYTS
+351 IDKQDYMSAK
-359 GSMWNANA
+359 MWVVNA
-367 LGKYY
+367 LGYY
-372 YRGNS
+372 YQQNGIFS
-377 FPDVTNIGTMHD
+377 SVTYFSSLRD
-389 YTINDNRILDGGIQ
+389 YVINDNRILDGGVQ

-544 AEATKIVAAM
+544 ADATKFVAAM

-563 NDIRLT
+563 NDIRLQ

>member
-6 EKLAR
+6 EKLAKI
-11 VLDQPIRPGVVIELA
+11 LDQPIRPGVVIRLA
-26 DKANKIRTPNC
+26 DKPNKIQTPTC
-37 AILIGVTLN
+37 AILINVGLN

-51 QSNSNGNDGT
+51 QSHSNGNDGT

-75 PIYRCGSGILGGNGG
+75 PMYRCGSGTLTSNGG
-90 VADRFFTSKD
+90 VADRFFTSQD
-100 MTPNVEF
+100 MTPNVKF
-107 SRGLM
+107 SHGLM
-112 FVPSDTTDYEP
+112 FTTVSKF

-137 LTMEIEDYDGV
+137 LTMELEDYDGV
-148 SIATQS
+148 SRGTKS
-154 ISDTQ
+154 ISNTTK
-159 EIERVTFDITSL
+159 IERVTFDVSSL
-171 HGDSRPFYMN
+171 TDGRPVYMN

-188 RFAFTGTYADDSFED
+188 RFAFTGTYGDDSYEE
-203 LLFNNSNIVKAE
+203 LLFDNSNIVSLE
-215 TFVNSDLYSQA
+215 TYVSVDLYSQA
-226 APNDQIEITVLD
+226 VPNEQIKLTVLD
-238 INHEFD
+238 KDHEYD

-305 LQTERWNNKT
+305 LQTEHWNNKT

-337 NKFGIYPYIDTTAM
+337 SKFGIYPFIDTTAM

-372 YRGNS
+372 YRGNN

-418 KNVQSALRLTQSFSV
+418 KNVQSELRLTQPFTISTS
-433 AADDYEYYSAWG
+433 DYEWYAPWN
-445 KYRARIYNSQELDI
+445 KYRTRLYNSQELDI

-465 GLLGTGADWRIIY
+465 GLLGTGIDWRIIY
-478 EDVNNSGVLSTS
+478 EDINDSGVLSTS
-490 IYVTASSK
+490 IYATASSK
-498 LVVSGSFNIYGT
+498 IAASGSFNIYGT

-516 IVLRVNDEGEDMTI
+516 IVIRVNAEGEDMTI

-544 AEATKIVAAM
+544 AEATMFVAAM
-554 REVYKVNMV
+554 REVYTVNMA
-563 NDIRLT
+563 NDIRLQ
-569 NADCVYLDTPY
+569 NVDCVYLDTPY
-580 EKHIPV
+580 EKNIPV
-586 IITGIKRVMP
+586 VITGIKRVMP